1 MFINLDSKEG
11 EMFMRYAKFT
21 KPLTVAL
28 PPDIY
33 DALKE
38 KSDSKRISIA
48 ELVRDIL
55 GETVL
60 LSLYGDESQSKSKE
74 KSEEKIND
82 NSK

>member
-1 MFINLDSKEG
+1 MCLFGKNPSIVKG
-11 EMFMRYAKFT
+11 IKTMRYAKFT

-28 PPDIY
+28 PPEIY
-33 DALKE
+33 EALKA

-60 LSLYGDESQSKSKE
+60 LSLYSDESLSNAKQNGKE
-74 KSEEKIND
+74 KGNE
-82 NSK
+82 